1 MSTPRTSAP
10 IVGLTRWMSSF
21 VVVVTPEIVGVRIP
35 GQQFP
40 VGRVRIRRTQCSVLV
55 VPDECTVRSVSVR
68 RSQPARV
75 PAMKTSAAA
84 RRTRRDMREF
94 PQPVRLEA
102 ADGTAETSRCV
113 SAQ

>member
-1 MSTPRTSAP
+1 
-10 IVGLTRWMSSF
+10 MSSF
-21 VVVVTPEIVGVRIP
+21 VVVVTPEIVGVKIP

-40 VGRVRIRRTQCSVLV
+40 VGRVRILRTQGSLLV
-55 VPDECTVRSVSVR
+55 VPDEWMVRLDSVR
-68 RSQPARV
+68 RSQPAMV
-75 PAMKTSAAA
+75 AATKTSAAA

-94 PQPVRLEA
+94 PRPLRLEA